1 MIGAT
6 ATLSITFTSW
16 WLGGTGGSGKGD
28 LDVVAYR
35 DQWGCPALPMTQI
48 KGTLRETADRFWD
61 NDKVLYWFGSKG
73 SGGQSCLR
81 FSGDAGLPEDQAL
94 WFDYKD
100 NHAQRATLFS
110 AIRSTALTDG
120 VAKSDTLRTVEVAIP
135 CTISRSITWVGD
147 EEPTQ
152 WWKDIDQLCALT
164 FAFGR
169 FKNDG
174 IGRAIAKCVGPK

>member
-48 KGTLRETADRFWD
+48 KGTLRETADRFWG
-61 NDKVLYWFGSKG
+61 NDKVLDWFGSEG
-73 SGGQSCLR
+73 SNGQSSLR
-81 FSGDAGLPEDQAL
+81 LSGDASLPEDQAQ
-94 WFDYKD
+94 WF
-100 NHAQRATLFS
+100 NANQAERSTLFS

-120 VAKSDTLRTVEVAIP
+120 VAKSDTLRTIEVAIP

-147 EEPTQ
+147 NEPEK

-164 FAFGR
+164 LAFGR

-174 IGRAIAKCVGPK
+174 IGRAIAKCAGPQ